1 MTKEKTAHPGERIA
15 KVMARAGL
23 CSRRDAE
30 SWIEAGRV
38 SVNGKKLTSA
48 AVNVE
53 ASDIV
58 LVDGKPLP
66 DKEGAR
72 VWLYY
77 KPKGL
82 MTTARDPEGRPTVF
96 ERLPPE
102 MPRVISIGRLDLNS
116 EGLLLLTNDGE
127 LARRLELPSTAWV
140 RRYRVR
146 VNGRIDPKILDQVKT
161 GITIEGVRYG
171 PIEAAVDRQ
180 QGANAWI
187 TMGLTEGKNREIRRI
202 CQHFGWPVSRLI
214 RIAYGPFQLGE
225 MEPGQVTEVKGKL
238 LKDQMKFGNDWKPEL
253 SKALPPAH
261 VQAAQEERKVRA
273 AGEYPEARKRW
284 GDKPAAGPRDP
295 DRRDSRPAKTG
306 RDKPQGGSARRVD
319 KPDQRNKPDKFDK
332 TARFDKAGKPGKFQ
346 KSGKFEKPGKVDNA
360 SKFEEEARTL
370 AARIDGTLKLG
381 RIVPDRSKP
390 GRDRKP
396 EKAEEGAASADK
408 AKRRGPRNAGQ
419 QKPKQKSK
427 PNANRFR

>member
-1 MTKEKTAHPGERIA
+1 MSSTKTKTAHPGERIA

-30 SWIEAGRV
+30 SWINAGRV

-48 AVNVE
+48 AVNVQ
-53 ASDIV
+53 ANDIV

-146 VNGRIDPKILDQVKT
+146 VNGRIDPTILDKVKS

-214 RIAYGPFQLGE
+214 RISYGPFQLGE

-238 LKDQMKFGNDWKPEL
+238 LKDQLKFGNEWKPEL
-253 SKALPPAH
+253 SKAVSQVPAQM
-261 VQAAQEERKVRA
+261 VREEKKAQDERK
-273 AGEYPEARKRW
+273 YPEARKRW
-284 GDKPAAGPRDP
+284 GDKAAGKTRDAEPRD
-295 DRRDSRPAKTG
+295 SGGPAKTG
-306 RDKPQGGSARRVD
+306 RHKAQDGKPHRFE
-319 KPDQRNKPDKFDK
+319 KPNKPSTKPV
-332 TARFDKAGKPGKFQ
+332 KAGKFDR
-346 KSGKFEKPGKVDNA
+346 SGKFN
-360 SKFEEEARTL
+360 EEARKL

-381 RIVPDRSKP
+381 RIMDK
-390 GRDRKP
+390 KP
-396 EKAEEGAASADK
+396 ENAEDAATSAK

-427 PNANRFR
+427 RDANRFR

>member
-1 MTKEKTAHPGERIA
+1 MSNSEHKGERIA

-30 SWIEAGRV
+30 SWIAAGRV
-38 SVNGKKLTSA
+38 SLNGQKLASA
-48 AVNVE
+48 AINVQPN
-53 ASDIV
+53 DIV

-66 DKEGAR
+66 DKEGVR
-72 VWLYY
+72 VWVYY

-102 MPRVISIGRLDLNS
+102 MPRVISVGRLDLNS
-116 EGLLLLTNDGE
+116 EGLLLLTNDGA
-127 LARRLELPSTAWV
+127 LARRLELPSTGWI

-146 VNGRIDPKILDQVKT
+146 VNGRVDPRTLDQVKA

-187 TMGLTEGKNREIRRI
+187 TMALTEGKNREIRRI

-214 RIAYGPFQLGE
+214 RVSYGPFQLGD

-238 LKDQMKFGNDWKPEL
+238 LKDQLKFGNDWKPEL
-253 SKALPPAH
+253 SRALPPAH

-273 AGEYPEARKRW
+273 AGEYPAARKRW
-284 GDKPAAGPRDP
+284 GDKEARGARAE
-295 DRRDSRPAKTG
+295 DRRDTRPPKRG
-306 RDKPQGGSARRVD
+306 RPQPQDGKPGRLDKPNKLSG
-319 KPDQRNKPDKFDK
+319 KPE
-332 TARFDKAGKPGKFQ
+332 KPGKFN
-346 KSGKFEKPGKVDNA
+346 KSGGFDA
-360 SKFEEEARTL
+360 EARRL

-381 RIVPDRSKP
+381 RLPDHKS
-390 GRDRKP
+390 
-396 EKAEEGAASADK
+396 EKSGESVAADTK
-408 AKRRGPRNAGQ
+408 ARRRGPRNAGQ
-419 QKPKQKSK
+419 QKPKRD
-427 PNANRFR
+427 ANRFR

>member
-1 MTKEKTAHPGERIA
+1 MTSKTKTAHPGERIA

-30 SWIEAGRV
+30 GWINAGRV
-38 SVNGKKLTSA
+38 SVNGQKLSSA
-48 AVNVE
+48 AVNVQ
-53 ASDIV
+53 ANDIV

-146 VNGRIDPKILDQVKT
+146 VNGRIDPTILDQVKS

-214 RIAYGPFQLGE
+214 RISYGPFQLGE

-238 LKDQMKFGNDWKPEL
+238 LKDQLKFGNEWKPEL
-253 SKALPPAH
+253 SKAVSQVPA
-261 VQAAQEERKVRA
+261 QMMREEKKAQDERK
-273 AGEYPEARKRW
+273 YPEARKRW
-284 GDKPAAGPRDP
+284 SDKPASKARDVDPRE
-295 DRRDSRPAKTG
+295 SSPAKS
-306 RDKPQGGSARRVD
+306 DKQKAQAG
-319 KPDQRNKPDKFDK
+319 KPHRFEKSGKPSTKP
-332 TARFDKAGKPGKFQ
+332 DKAGKFN
-346 KSGKFEKPGKVDNA
+346 ED
-360 SKFEEEARTL
+360 ARKL

-381 RIVPDRSKP
+381 RIIDK
-390 GRDRKP
+390 KP
-396 EKAEEGAASADK
+396 ENAEDAASSGK

-419 QKPKQKSK
+419 QKPKQKSNR
-427 PNANRFR
+427 NANRFR

>member
-1 MTKEKTAHPGERIA
+1 MSESAYKGERIA

-30 SWIEAGRV
+30 GWIAAGRV
-38 SVNGKKLTSA
+38 SVNGQKLSSA
-48 AVNVE
+48 AINVQPN
-53 ASDIV
+53 DIV

-102 MPRVISIGRLDLNS
+102 MPRVISVGRLDLNS

-127 LARRLELPSTAWV
+127 LARRLELPSTGWI

-146 VNGRIDPKILDQVKT
+146 VNGRIDPKILDQVKA
-161 GITIEGVRYG
+161 GLTIEGVRYG

-214 RIAYGPFQLGE
+214 RISYGPFQLAE

-238 LKDQMKFGNDWKPEL
+238 LKDQLKFGNDWKPEL
-253 SKALPPAH
+253 SRALPPAH
-261 VQAAQEERKVRA
+261 VQAAQEERKLRA
-273 AGEYPEARKRW
+273 VGEYPEARKRW
-284 GDKPAAGPRDP
+284 GNKTAKDKREEDRHEPRPPKPGRQKSQDGKS
-295 DRRDSRPAKTG
+295 RRIEQPITMPGKTG
-306 RDKPQGGSARRVD
+306 KSD
-319 KPDQRNKPDKFDK
+319 
-332 TARFDKAGKPGKFQ
+332 
-346 KSGKFEKPGKVDNA
+346 KSGKFEA
-360 SKFEEEARTL
+360 EARQL

-381 RIVPDRSKP
+381 RLLDH
-390 GRDRKP
+390 KP
-396 EKAEEGAASADK
+396 EKSGEGAAPAAK
-408 AKRRGPRNAGQ
+408 PKRRGPRNAGQ
-419 QKPKQKSK
+419 QKPKPK
-427 PNANRFR
+427 PKRDAHRFR

>member
-1 MTKEKTAHPGERIA
+1 MSKQKTAHPGERIA

-53 ASDIV
+53 ATDMV

-66 DKEGAR
+66 DKERQR

-102 MPRVISIGRLDLNS
+102 MPRVISVGRLDLNS

-146 VNGRIDPKILDQVKT
+146 INGRIDPKMLEPLKA
-161 GITIEGVRYG
+161 GITIEGVSYG
-171 PIEAAVDRQ
+171 PIEAAMDRQ

-225 MEPGQVTEVKGKL
+225 MEPGQVTEVKGRL
-238 LKDQMKFGNDWKPEL
+238 LQDQLKFGNDWNAEL
-253 SKALPPAH
+253 SRAMPAVPAH
-261 VQAAQEERKVRA
+261 IEREERQARDDRKTPRVHKKPDGGRQ
-273 AGEYPEARKRW
+273 YPEARKRW
-284 GDKPAAGPRDP
+284 GDKRQS
-295 DRRDSRPAKTG
+295 DSSKPEERERKSARPGREKPG
-306 RDKPQGGSARRVD
+306 RDKPDRGKLEGNTSRRLD
-319 KPDQRNKPDKFDK
+319 RSGKPDKPKKFD
-332 TARFDKAGKPGKFQ
+332 D
-346 KSGKFEKPGKVDNA
+346 
-360 SKFEEEARTL
+360 EARKL

-381 RIVPDRSKP
+381 RIVDGGETERPAKP
-390 GRDRKP
+390 
-396 EKAEEGAASADK
+396 
-408 AKRRGPRNAGQ
+408 KRQGPRNAGK
-419 QKPKQKSK
+419 QKPKRD
-427 PNANRFR
+427 ANRFR

>member
-1 MTKEKTAHPGERIA
+1 MSKQQHPGERIA

-30 SWIEAGRV
+30 SWIAAGRV
-38 SVNGKKLTSA
+38 SVNGRKLTSA
-48 AVNVE
+48 AINVE
-53 ASDIV
+53 AKDIV
-58 LVDGKPLP
+58 LVDGQPLP

-82 MTTARDPEGRPTVF
+82 VTTARDPEGRPTVF
-96 ERLPPE
+96 EKLPPE

-146 VNGRIDPKILDQVKT
+146 VNGRIDPKLLDQVKD
-161 GITIEGVRYG
+161 GITVEGVRYG

-225 MEPGQVTEVKGKL
+225 MQPGQVTEVKGKL
-238 LKDQMKFGNDWKPEL
+238 LKDQIKFGNDWNPEL
-253 SKALPPAH
+253 SRALPPVPADI
-261 VQAAQEERKVRA
+261 QREEREARDARKA
-273 AGEYPEARKRW
+273 ARGPKKNPEERHYPEARKRW
-284 GDKPAAGPRDP
+284 GDKRDGAMAKP
-295 DRRDSRPAKTG
+295 EREARPAKD
-306 RDKPQGGSARRVD
+306 RKAAPDWKDKKAGAERPQGGKGNRFEKTGRFQQPGRTD
-319 KPDQRNKPDKFDK
+319 KPG
-332 TARFDKAGKPGKFQ
+332 RFD
-346 KSGKFEKPGKVDNA
+346 DD
-360 SKFEEEARTL
+360 ARKL

-381 RIVPDRSKP
+381 KLPK
-390 GRDRKP
+390 GTE
-396 EKAEEGAASADK
+396 EKADALVK
-408 AKRRGPRNAGQ
+408 AKRRGPRNAGK
-419 QKPKQKSK
+419 QKPKSR
-427 PNANRFR
+427 P

>member
-1 MTKEKTAHPGERIA
+1 MSKQKTAHPGERIA

-30 SWIEAGRV
+30 SWIESGRV
-38 SVNGKKLTSA
+38 SVNGKKLSSA
-48 AVNVE
+48 AINVE
-53 ASDIV
+53 ANDVV

-66 DKEGAR
+66 DKERQR

-102 MPRVISIGRLDLNS
+102 MPRVISVGRLDLNS

-146 VNGRIDPKILDQVKT
+146 INGRIDPKMLEPLKT
-161 GITIEGVRYG
+161 GITIEGVSYG
-171 PIEAAVDRQ
+171 PIEAAMDRQ

-187 TMGLTEGKNREIRRI
+187 TMGLAEGKNREIRRI

-214 RIAYGPFQLGE
+214 RISYGPFRLGE
-225 MEPGQVTEVKGKL
+225 MEPGQVTEVKGRL
-238 LKDQMKFGNDWKPEL
+238 LQDQLKFGNEWNPEL
-253 SKALPPAH
+253 SRAMPAVPAH
-261 VQAAQEERKVRA
+261 IEREERQARDDRKGPRSPKKSDDKRQ
-273 AGEYPEARKRW
+273 YPEARKRW
-284 GDKPAAGPRDP
+284 GDKREPDARKSEPRET
-295 DRRDSRPAKTG
+295 DRRENRPAKPG
-306 RDKPQGGSARRVD
+306 REKPQGNAPRRFE
-319 KPDQRNKPDKFDK
+319 KPRRAD
-332 TARFDKAGKPGKFQ
+332 
-346 KSGKFEKPGKVDNA
+346 KSGKFD
-360 SKFEEEARTL
+360 EEARKL

-381 RIVPDRSKP
+381 RIAKDDRRQD
-390 GRDRKP
+390 RDRKP
-396 EKAEEGAASADK
+396 AKNEEAAERP
-408 AKRRGPRNAGQ
+408 AKPKRQGPRNAGK
-419 QKPKQKSK
+419 QKPKRD
-427 PNANRFR
+427 ANRFR